1 MHYFTISTRP
11 RSTLL
16 PSKNRSKGLEIGVIC
31 DDLRVGSSRKVGGGM
46 EQILSLALEGR
57 GLVSFVSFLVDEGR

>member
-31 DDLRVGSSRKVGGGM
+31 DDLRVGKW
-46 EQILSLALEGR
+46 EEGWR
-57 GLVSFVSFLVDEGR
+57 RDGVNFVSCFGGKRVGLFRFFSS